1 MMSEEEKE
9 RLLAKERMR
18 YRKRKAEGKISR
30 LPDVPRTGL
39 ALAKQQD
46 TQRAYKAGQRHKL
59 KSTSTAATTFKAES
73 KSKLCQGEALVATPG
88 LHQDRNRAALYT
100 YKWSDD
106 KFAFLG
112 YPKSVIVIVS
122 CKKKIFW
129 WQY

>member
-1 MMSEEEKE
+1 MSDEEKE
-9 RLLAKERMR
+9 HLLAKERMLHC
-18 YRKRKAEGKISR
+18 KHKAEGKISSR
-30 LPDVPRTGL
+30 PHVPRTGL

-46 TQRAYKAGQRHKL
+46 TQRAYQAGRRRKL
-59 KSTSTAATTFKAES
+59 KSTATAATTFKPES

-122 CKKKIFW
+122 CKKIFS